1 MSTIFTV
8 DELLNPPTYDEVKT
22 GVYDG
27 LIAAGF
33 TAIRSYSPESLPVCL
48 VETESAAIDQAN
60 QTAAFIVQSG
70 YNSLASGDALTRLS
84 SELYRDT
91 RLDGKRARG
100 FVNIVDTRGVG
111 PRTFSAA
118 SVSFSRGI
126 SGKQYSGVV
135 LAGVPDPV
143 VLPKFGT
150 CRVYVEAVAE
160 GAAYNASVG
169 EINTMI
175 RGIIPGVTVSNPA
188 NWQLDA
194 FGVAG
199 ADAET
204 DASLQRR
211 NTTKWETNSQY
222 KTSTN
227 TQGAYEHMARSA
239 SVEVTR
245 VRVDTNLDL
254 TDPGRAD
261 VTIAGPA
268 GAVSAGT
275 VTTVQLAIAPLQV
288 GGGNIPETAKCV
300 VTSAANLVVA
310 VAGLVIVDATYNNAT
325 FKAQIVSDLQ
335 TWFGS
340 FTIGGG
346 KLGKVSYDR
355 ILGILSYRA
364 GLSNNVVLDATGIT
378 INGGTGDLPIAYNQV
393 PVPDLTGL
401 TLQAAP

>member
-1 MSTIFTV
+1 MSTTFTV
-8 DELLNPPTYDEVKT
+8 GELLNPPTYDAVKT
-22 GVYDG
+22 GVYDA

-48 VETESAAIDQAN
+48 VETESAALDQAN
-60 QTAAFIVQSG
+60 QTAAFLVQAG

-84 SELYRDT
+84 NEVYQDT
-91 RLDGKRARG
+91 RLAGKRARG
-100 FVNIVDTRGVG
+100 FVNVVDTRGVG

-118 SVSFSRGI
+118 SVSFSRGVN
-126 SGKQYSGVV
+126 GKQYAGVV
-135 LAGVPDPV
+135 LDGVADPI

-150 CRVYVEAVAE
+150 CKVYIEAVAE
-160 GAAYNASVG
+160 GSAYNASVG

-175 RGIIPGVTVSNPA
+175 RGVIPGVTVSNPA

-194 FGVAG
+194 YGVAG
-199 ADAET
+199 ADTET
-204 DASLQRR
+204 DANLQQR
-211 NTTKWETNSQY
+211 NKTKWETNSQY
-222 KTSTN
+222 KASTN
-227 TQGAYEHMARSA
+227 TQGAYEHMARTA

-254 TDPGRAD
+254 TDPGRVD

-275 VTTVQLAIAPLQV
+275 VTTVQTAIAPLQI
-288 GGGNIPETAKCV
+288 GGPNIPETAKCV
-300 VTSAANLVVA
+300 VSSAANFVVTI
-310 VAGLVIVDATYNNAT
+310 AGVVVVDPAYNTTAFRT
-325 FKAQIVSDLQ
+325 QIITDLQ

-346 KLGKVSYDR
+346 KLGKVSYER
-355 ILGILSYRA
+355 IIGILTYRA
-364 GLSNNVVLDATGIT
+364 GLSNSIVLDATSIT
-378 INGGTGDLPIAYNQV
+378 INGGTSDLPIAFNQV
-393 PVPDLTGL
+393 PVPDFTSL